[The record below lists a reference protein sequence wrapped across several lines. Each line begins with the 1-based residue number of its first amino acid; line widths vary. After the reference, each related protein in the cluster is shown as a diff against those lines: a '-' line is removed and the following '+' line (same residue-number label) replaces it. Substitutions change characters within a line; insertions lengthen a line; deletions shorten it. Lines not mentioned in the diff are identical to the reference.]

1 MPAKAQQNLS
11 QIIVMTFS
19 GKTACLFHPH
29 LLRSPGHWP
38 SPSSLSASGSSFP
51 SRMNRGL
58 STQTLLPPC
67 PPSPEHTQAYCA
79 AVIYTQN
86 PDASTLS
93 GASCLFTVWQ
103 RALQSPGAGGD
114 GGQLTDACVPSTPKQ
129 GSGLCQLPKRRGDEQ
144 CCRLQQREAL
154 LAGCQGRPRG
164 TLTRPGFYECVCV
177 GSG

>member
-1 MPAKAQQNLS
+1 MPIPSPLAKKPWSLAFPFLPVCIRLVVPFQDEQGLEHADFAPS
-11 QIIVMTFS
+11 MSSVTRAPS
-19 GKTACLFHPH
+19 G
-29 LLRSPGHWP
+29 LLRGCH
-38 SPSSLSASGSSFP
+38 LH
-51 SRMNRGL
+51 
-58 STQTLLPPC
+58 
-67 PPSPEHTQAYCA
+67 PEPRC
-79 AVIYTQN
+79 
-86 PDASTLS
+86 LS

-164 TLTRPGFYECVCV
+164 TLTRPGFYGCVCV